1 MAAGKLSAVE
11 RIFASEEPID
21 AGSHRFLVCSDRYA
35 APTAERILPDGA
47 IHLIFNLG
55 DRQYGERGA
64 EHLSLVTGATCR
76 PTRIQLTGALEQ
88 VCVRLRVGAAAAVL
102 GVPAGEVAERGIS
115 LDDLWGS
122 AAAEVRERMHAAPT
136 SLADPSADDDSSTH
150 AAPHPPSSPRVSLLA
165 SLLAERI
172 AKAEPPP
179 PVTFEAV
186 RRIVASS
193 GQLRVGALAADLGL
207 SDRRLQQLFHL
218 HVGLSPKA
226 LGRLARFR
234 AVLALR
240 RPPPS
245 RSSRA
250 ASARGPSWIE
260 LAIGVGYYDQ
270 AHLTHELKELT
281 GMTPGQLARADFGFF
296 QDPLLA
302 AG

>member
-1 MAAGKLSAVE
+1 ME

-21 AGSHRFLVCSDRYA
+21 AGTHRILVCSDRYA
-35 APTAERILPDGA
+35 APVAERILPDGA
-47 IHLIFNLG
+47 VHLIFNLG

-64 EHLSLVTGATCR
+64 EHPSLVTGATCR

-102 GVPAGEVAERGIS
+102 GVPAGEVTERGVS
-115 LDDLWGS
+115 LDDLWG
-122 AAAEVRERMHAAPT
+122 AAAEEVRERMHATPAAA
-136 SLADPSADDDSSTH
+136 LHDDELDEE
-150 AAPHPPSSPRVSLLA
+150 SSPGAASAHPRSPRTALLA
-165 SLLAERI
+165 ALLDERI
-172 AKAEPPP
+172 ARAEPPP

-193 GQLRVGALAADLGL
+193 GQLRVGALAAELGL
-207 SDRRLQQLFHL
+207 SERRLQQLFHL

-240 RPPPS
+240 RPRPS
-245 RSSRA
+245 RPRSSTRSNRA
-250 ASARGPSWIE
+250 SRTSGPSWIE
-260 LAIGVGYYDQ
+260 RAIAVGYYDQ

-296 QDPLLA
+296 QDPFLA